1 MFFWHSPPCSKLPT
15 RANADLDVGREHHG
29 VHQADFGFLTVCK
42 AKISIVDDDKFVLK
56 ALEHLIG
63 SLGYE
68 VNVFLSAEDFLMSD
82 RAQDT
87 SCLVT
92 DLQMPGMTGIELQKR
107 LVANG
112 HHLPIIFMSG
122 VSDEEIRV
130 GLLKAGAIGFLT
142 KPVDMVC
149 LIDLLN
155 KALEG

>member
-1 MFFWHSPPCSKLPT
+1 MPPT
-15 RANADLDVGREHHG
+15 RTIADAMSAESTMAFIR
-29 VHQADFGFLTVCK
+29 ADFDFLNVCK
-42 AKISIVDDDKFVLK
+42 AKISIVDDDKFVLD
-56 ALEHLIG
+56 ALEHLIE

-68 VNVFLSAEDFLMSD
+68 VNVFCSAEDFLMSD
-82 RAQDT
+82 RARDT

-92 DLQMPGMTGIELQKR
+92 DVQMPGMTGIELQRR

-122 VSDEEIRV
+122 LSDEKIRA
-130 GLLKAGAIGFLT
+130 GLLKTGAIGFLT
-142 KPVDMVC
+142 KPADMVC

>member
-1 MFFWHSPPCSKLPT
+1 MSKA
-15 RANADLDVGREHHG
+15 R
-29 VHQADFGFLTVCK
+29 
-42 AKISIVDDDKFVLK
+42 ISIVDDDKFVLE

-68 VNVFLSAEDFLMSD
+68 VNVFPSAEDFLMSD

-92 DLQMPGMTGIELQKR
+92 DVQMPGMTGIELQKR

-142 KPVDMVC
+142 KPVDIVY

-155 KALEG
+155 KVLEG

>member
-1 MFFWHSPPCSKLPT
+1 M
-15 RANADLDVGREHHG
+15 R
-29 VHQADFGFLTVCK
+29 K

-56 ALEHLIG
+56 AMEHVIG

-68 VNVFLSAEDFLMSD
+68 VNVFPSAEDFLMSD

-92 DLQMPGMTGIELQKR
+92 DVQMPGMTGIELQRR

-112 HHLPIIFMSG
+112 RPLPVIFMSG
-122 VSDEEIRV
+122 LADEKIRV
-130 GLLKAGAIGFLT
+130 GLLKTGAIGFLT
-142 KPVDMVC
+142 KPVDIVY

>member
-1 MFFWHSPPCSKLPT
+1 MPPT
-15 RANADLDVGREHHG
+15 RAIADLDVGRAHHG
-29 VHQADFGFLTVCK
+29 VYQADFGFLKVSK
-42 AKISIVDDDKFVLK
+42 VKISIVDDDKFVLESM
-56 ALEHLIG
+56 EHLIG

-68 VNVFLSAEDFLMSD
+68 VNVFASAEDFLMSD

-92 DLQMPGMTGIELQKR
+92 DVQMPGMTGIELQRR

-112 HHLPIIFMSG
+112 RRLPIIFMSG
-122 VSDEEIRV
+122 LADEKIRV
-130 GLLKAGAIGFLT
+130 GLLKTGAIGFLT

-149 LIDLLN
+149 LVDLLN

>member
-1 MFFWHSPPCSKLPT
+1 MFLGIPRRETMPPT
-15 RANADLDVGREHHG
+15 RAIADLDVGRGHHG
-29 VHQADFGFLTVCK
+29 VHQADFGFLNVCK

-92 DLQMPGMTGIELQKR
+92 DLQMPGMTGIELQRR

-112 HHLPIIFMSG
+112 RRLPIIFMSG
-122 VSDEEIRV
+122 LADEKIRV
-130 GLLKAGAIGFLT
+130 GLLKTGAIGFLT
-142 KPVDMVC
+142 KPVDIVY

>member
-1 MFFWHSPPCSKLPT
+1 M
-15 RANADLDVGREHHG
+15 
-29 VHQADFGFLTVCK
+29 CK
-42 AKISIVDDDKFVLK
+42 AKISIVDDDKIVLG

-68 VNVFLSAEDFLMSD
+68 VNVFPSAEDFLMSD

-92 DLQMPGMTGIELQKR
+92 DVQMPGMTGIELQRR

-112 HHLPIIFMSG
+112 RRLPIIFMSG
-122 VSDEEIRV
+122 VSDEKIRV
-130 GLLKAGAIGFLT
+130 GLLKTGAIGFLT
-142 KPVDMVC
+142 KPVDVAC

-155 KALEG
+155 KARSTFT

>member
-1 MFFWHSPPCSKLPT
+1 MSAVST
-15 RANADLDVGREHHG
+15 MA
-29 VHQADFGFLTVCK
+29 CK

-155 KALEG
+155 KVLEG